1 MKREQRRLRLARR
14 QALLADVSER
24 AAMRSLADALH
35 EEARS
40 DTLAQRSR
48 DLVTAYGGRSQAQ
61 DGAGLA
67 ETGRFSAAL
76 GTLAHDA
83 EQARAD
89 ASQQA
94 QWQAQAL
101 GEAQTRARRQ
111 AERLDD
117 AHTALRAAREKRE
130 HEASATASAI
140 SARALARNLQREERV
155 PDGGGE
161 RAPEKDL

>member
-14 QALLADVSER
+14 QALLADVSQR
-24 AAMRSLADALH
+24 AAMRSLADALV

-67 ETGRFSAAL
+67 EAGRFSAAL
-76 GTLAHDA
+76 GSLAHDA

-89 ASQQA
+89 ASEQA

-101 GEAQTRARRQ
+101 GEAQTRAQRQ

-117 AHTALRAAREKRE
+117 ARAALRDAREKRE
-130 HEASATASAI
+130 HQASAAASTS
-140 SARALARNLQREERV
+140 SARGLAHNLQSEERV
-155 PDGGGE
+155 PGSGGE
-161 RAPEKDL
+161 RASDKRL